1 MSKEELLQCA
11 DIVSVNAPYTLETFH
26 IIGEAEFELMKPSA
40 ILINTARG
48 PLVDEKALVVA
59 LKEGKIWGA
68 GLDVFENG
76 DYPSDE
82 LATLDNA
89 VLNPHLG
96 TQTIETR
103 NEMAFVVSQNII
115 NFFEGGEV
123 FKVNNI

>member
-1 MSKEELLQCA
+1 MPILFRLMLL
-11 DIVSVNAPYTLETFH
+11 
-26 IIGEAEFELMKPSA
+26 IGEAEFELMKPSA

-48 PLVDEKALVVA
+48 PLVDEKALVSA

-123 FKVNNI
+123 FKVNHI